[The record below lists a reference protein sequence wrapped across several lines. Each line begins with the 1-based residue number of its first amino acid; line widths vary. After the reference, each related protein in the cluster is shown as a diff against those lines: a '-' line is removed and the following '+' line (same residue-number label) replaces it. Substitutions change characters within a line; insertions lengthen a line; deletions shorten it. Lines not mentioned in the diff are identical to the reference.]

1 MRKLSVVAQMVSPW
15 QVLPVMLTIHLQRLD
30 VLFHLKAPIEC

>member
-1 MRKLSVVAQMVSPW
+1 MRKLSVVAQMVSLW
-15 QVLPVMLTIHLQRLD
+15 QVLPVMLTTHLQRLD

>member
-30 VLFHLKAPIEC
+30 VLFHLKALIEC